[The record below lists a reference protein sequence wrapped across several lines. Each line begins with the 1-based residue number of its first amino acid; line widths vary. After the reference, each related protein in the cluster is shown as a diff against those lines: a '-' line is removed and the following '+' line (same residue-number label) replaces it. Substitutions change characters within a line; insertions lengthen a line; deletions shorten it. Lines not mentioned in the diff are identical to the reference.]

1 MCSLGAAPD
10 AGSAMIT
17 ATLKGKLP
25 GALADDIAAAIE
37 KACQQGMRVDEASC
51 VVVAVAADH
60 ARRAYGDGY
69 LPSLAKIIEMQA
81 GKPLP
86 RR

>member
-1 MCSLGAAPD
+1 MT
-10 AGSAMIT
+10 T

-25 GALADDIAAAIE
+25 SALAEDITAAIE

-60 ARRAYGDGY
+60 ARRAYGDSY
-69 LPSLAKIIEMQA
+69 LPNLAKIIEWQA
-81 GKPLP
+81 GKPLL